1 MINTTRGSRTH
12 RAPSPPLLLTLTF
25 IFCGL
30 IAPYAS
36 AGTITLISAPTG
48 DFGERRCTIDIPP
61 AGAGKTLKLSVA
73 ERGGI
78 GVGNCYDI
86 KPSDIVMHDIPSSAE
101 ILLTDDW
108 LCDTKLD
115 DTFYTEDDPEDNKSF
130 VIRLETTRNPSQ
142 LPEIGIDRLAEFEV
156 GKYIDHSND
165 AGEKPVG
172 FKLAAKT
179 HNDAGRITRKL
190 SCLQINISED
200 SNTPTLTPVP
210 LGEKTTTT
218 IEKEH
223 DHEFDCASDEVMVGR
238 AHSGDE
244 HGDHEDDWTKYTCQT
259 VKGDGK
265 VKIVIKQDYTAAR
278 ISECGRRKPE
288 STSEKQPDKSCTE
301 AVTYNKDKVDPI
313 YFTCPTDSVMV
324 GRGHKGDETGYTT
337 YRCATLYKDTEA
349 VENKMIVV
357 PGDWEKEVKESNS
370 DFTCG
375 LGKVMIGRAHK
386 SDENG
391 PTKYRCG
398 QLFYPTNPTTQVTP

>member
-30 IAPYAS
+30 ITPYAS

-48 DFGERRCTIDIPP
+48 DFGERRCTVDIPP

-73 ERGGI
+73 ERGGL

-86 KPSDIVMHDIPSSAE
+86 KPSDILMQDIPSSAE

-156 GKYIDHSND
+156 GKYIDYTND

-172 FKLAAKT
+172 FKVVEKT
-179 HNDAGRITRKL
+179 HNGSGRINRKL
-190 SCLQINISED
+190 SCLEISISDD
-200 SNTPTLTPVP
+200 SNTPELIAVP
-210 LGEKTTTT
+210 LGEISTSGN
-218 IEKEH
+218 IEESGSSFNCSATQVMIGRK
-223 DHEFDCASDEVMVGR
+223 HE
-238 AHSGDE
+238 GDE
-244 HGDHEDDWTKYTCQT
+244 NGDTTYTCQT
-259 VKGDGK
+259 VNGNGTE
-265 VKIVIKQDYTAAR
+265 KILFNEDYSSPKM
-278 ISECGRRKPE
+278 SECGRRKPGSLTDE
-288 STSEKQPDKSCTE
+288 QPDKNCTE
-301 AVTYNKDKVDPI
+301 AVTYNKDQVDPI

-324 GRGHKGDETGYTT
+324 GRDHEGDETGYTT
-337 YRCATLYKDTEA
+337 YRCATLYKDKEVEA
-349 VENKMIVV
+349 NKLVVV
-357 PGDWEKEVKESNS
+357 PGEWEGSAKEPES

-375 LGKVMIGRAHK
+375 IGKVMIGRAHK